1 MTLAPDAIT
10 APAMVAASDRLSVAR
25 NRGTR
30 LRSCPDCGKVDEVR
44 ADNPSP
50 RCKRCATR
58 FTLELERD
66 RKSARR
72 NWETCQHCRVE
83 FAAPPSSRQ
92 KFCSQTCR
100 AAAKSTERTCA
111 TCGTA
116 FRIARSLLSGKC
128 NSSGRFCSR
137 PCYERHLCRTP
148 RIRGRGSGWAS
159 VRRESLRL
167 TPFCACCGGRRHLQ
181 VHHIIPFRLTR
192 DNSQTN
198 LIPLCRACH
207 KRVEAVF
214 HDVEAAGPP
223 IPITKLV
230 LFCSIHATRTVTLH
244 KLKALKSDAQYR
256 AAA

>member
-1 MTLAPDAIT
+1 MTLAPDAIN
-10 APAMVAASDRLSVAR
+10 APATVAASDRLSVAK

-58 FTLELERD
+58 STLELGRNL
-66 RKSARR
+66 KSAGRHR
-72 NWETCQHCRVE
+72 ETCQHCQID
-83 FAAPPSSRQ
+83 FPAPPSSCQ
-92 KFCSQTCR
+92 KFCSRACR
-100 AAAKSTERTCA
+100 VAAQSTERTC
-111 TCGTA
+111 TSCGAA
-116 FRIARSLLSGKC
+116 FRIARSILSGRT

-148 RIRGRGSGWAS
+148 RIRGRGSRWNTIRKEA
-159 VRRESLRL
+159 LRL
-167 TPFCACCGGRRHLQ
+167 TPFCACCGGQKHLQ

-192 DNSQTN
+192 DNSRTN

-214 HDVEAAGPP
+214 QDVEAAGPP

-230 LFCSIHATRTVTLH
+230 LFCSIHAMRTVALH
-244 KLKALKSDAQYR
+244 KLKALKSDAQHR